1 MTTRF
6 GVDPV
11 AVICT
16 SDFSI
21 ATNYDA
27 LGRAAKLTDSGADP
41 NRRRGGVPAPVRRPS
56 LARRPSPGSDPSKAT
71 SPQAVWMLRQ
81 RTIVVLPLSGH
92 FSANPGW
99 QVDGF
104 MFMLQLNFSD
114 DQAAVLARKHID
126 FPR

>member
-1 MTTRF
+1 MVGPAQGAGLGDRIF
-6 GVDPV
+6 QVSHWWCC
-11 AVICT
+11 AMASICLRIW
-16 SDFSI
+16 SI
-21 ATNYDA
+21 CFCQ
-27 LGRAAKLTDSGADP
+27 SP
-41 NRRRGGVPAPVRRPS
+41 SGGVPAPVRRPS